1 MNNFKVAVL
10 ISGNGSNLQAMI
22 DSFKNQEQI
31 QICSVI
37 SNVEDAYGITRASGA
52 GIETHVINHRD
63 YPSRETF
70 EKKLIDK
77 LNDTCP
83 DLIILAGFM
92 RILSEVFIAEYYG
105 KIINIHPSLLPEY
118 KGLHTHGRALADKQK
133 FHGVSVHLVTPILD
147 DGAVIA
153 QMRILVKNSDTSE
166 SLSAR
171 VLVLEHILYPL
182 VIGALASG
190 AVTLDTGQ
198 VHWQDTSIANT
209 LSLPEGATLIFG

>member
-52 GIETHVINHRD
+52 GIETHVINHKD

-83 DLIILAGFM
+83 DLIVLAGFM

-105 KIINIHPSLLPEY
+105 KIINIHPSLLPKY
-118 KGLHTHGRALADKQK
+118 KGINTHERVLENNEE
-133 FHGVSVHLVTPILD
+133 FHGVTVHYVDDSLDGGPIC
-147 DGAVIA
+147 A
-153 QMRILVKNSDTSE
+153 QSKLKINTSNVNE
-166 SLSAR
+166 
-171 VLVLEHILYPL
+171 LENQIHELEYKLYPE
-182 VIGALASG
+182 VIK
-190 AVTLDTGQ
+190 Q
-198 VHWQDTSIANT
+198 IA
-209 LSLPEGATLIFG
+209 EGKMNLIDGKVSKG

>member
-52 GIETHVINHRD
+52 GIETHVINHKD

-83 DLIILAGFM
+83 DLIVLAGFM
-92 RILSEVFIAEYYG
+92 RILSEVFITEYYG
-105 KIINIHPSLLPEY
+105 KIINIHPSLLPKY
-118 KGLHTHGRALADKQK
+118 KGMNTHERVLENNEE
-133 FHGVSVHLVTPILD
+133 FHGVTVHYVDDSLDGGPIC
-147 DGAVIA
+147 A
-153 QMRILVKNSDTSE
+153 QSKLKINTSNVNE
-166 SLSAR
+166 
-171 VLVLEHILYPL
+171 LENQIHELEYKLYPE
-182 VIGALASG
+182 VIK
-190 AVTLDTGQ
+190 Q
-198 VHWQDTSIANT
+198 IA
-209 LSLPEGATLIFG
+209 EGKMKLIDGKVSKG

>member
-83 DLIILAGFM
+83 DLIVLAGFM

-105 KIINIHPSLLPEY
+105 KIINIHPSLLPKYKGMNTHKRVLENNEEFHGITVHYVDDSLDGGPICAQSKLKINTSNVNELENQIHELEY
-118 KGLHTHGRALADKQK
+118 K
-133 FHGVSVHLVTPILD
+133 
-147 DGAVIA
+147 
-153 QMRILVKNSDTSE
+153 
-166 SLSAR
+166 
-171 VLVLEHILYPL
+171 LYPE
-182 VIGALASG
+182 VIK
-190 AVTLDTGQ
+190 Q
-198 VHWQDTSIANT
+198 IA
-209 LSLPEGATLIFG
+209 EGKMKLIDGKVSKG

>member
-1 MNNFKVAVL
+1 MNTFKVAVL

-52 GIETHVINHRD
+52 GIETHVINHKD

-83 DLIILAGFM
+83 DLIVLAGFM

-105 KIINIHPSLLPEY
+105 KIINIHPSLLPKYKGMNTHKRVLENNEEFHGITVHYVDDSLDGGPICAQSKLKINTSNVNELENQIHELEY
-118 KGLHTHGRALADKQK
+118 K
-133 FHGVSVHLVTPILD
+133 
-147 DGAVIA
+147 
-153 QMRILVKNSDTSE
+153 
-166 SLSAR
+166 
-171 VLVLEHILYPL
+171 LYPE
-182 VIGALASG
+182 VIK
-190 AVTLDTGQ
+190 Q
-198 VHWQDTSIANT
+198 IA
-209 LSLPEGATLIFG
+209 EGKMNLIDGKVSKG

>member
-22 DSFKNQEQI
+22 DSFKNQDQI

-52 GIETHVINHRD
+52 GIETHVINHKD

-83 DLIILAGFM
+83 DLIVLAGFM

-105 KIINIHPSLLPEY
+105 KIINIHPSLLPKY
-118 KGLHTHGRALADKQK
+118 KGMNTHKRVLENNEE
-133 FHGVSVHLVTPILD
+133 FHGVTVHYVDDSLDGGPIC
-147 DGAVIA
+147 A
-153 QMRILVKNSDTSE
+153 QSKLKINTSNVNE
-166 SLSAR
+166 
-171 VLVLEHILYPL
+171 LENQIHELEYKLYPE
-182 VIGALASG
+182 VIK
-190 AVTLDTGQ
+190 Q
-198 VHWQDTSIANT
+198 IA
-209 LSLPEGATLIFG
+209 EGKMKLIDGKVSKG

>member
-22 DSFKNQEQI
+22 DSFKDQDQI

-52 GIETHVINHRD
+52 GIETHVINHKD

-83 DLIILAGFM
+83 DLIVLAGFM
-92 RILSEVFIAEYYG
+92 RILSEVFITEYYG
-105 KIINIHPSLLPEY
+105 KIINIHPSLLPKY
-118 KGLHTHGRALADKQK
+118 KGMNTHERVLENNEE
-133 FHGVSVHLVTPILD
+133 FHGVTVHYVDDSLDGGPIC
-147 DGAVIA
+147 A
-153 QMRILVKNSDTSE
+153 QSKLKINTSNVNE
-166 SLSAR
+166 
-171 VLVLEHILYPL
+171 LENQIHELEYKLYPE
-182 VIGALASG
+182 VIK
-190 AVTLDTGQ
+190 Q
-198 VHWQDTSIANT
+198 IA
-209 LSLPEGATLIFG
+209 EGKMNLIDGKVSKG

>member
-22 DSFKNQEQI
+22 DSFKNQDQI

-52 GIETHVINHRD
+52 GIETHVINHKD

-83 DLIILAGFM
+83 DLIVLAGFM

-105 KIINIHPSLLPEY
+105 KIINIHPSLLPKY
-118 KGLHTHGRALADKQK
+118 KGMNTHERVLENNEE
-133 FHGVSVHLVTPILD
+133 FHGVTVHYVDDSLDGGPIC
-147 DGAVIA
+147 A
-153 QMRILVKNSDTSE
+153 QSKLKINTSNVNE
-166 SLSAR
+166 
-171 VLVLEHILYPL
+171 LENQIHELEYKLYPE
-182 VIGALASG
+182 VIK
-190 AVTLDTGQ
+190 Q
-198 VHWQDTSIANT
+198 IA
-209 LSLPEGATLIFG
+209 EGKMNLIDGKVSKG

>member
-1 MNNFKVAVL
+1 MNTFKVAVL

-83 DLIILAGFM
+83 DLIVLAGFM

-105 KIINIHPSLLPEY
+105 KIINIHPSLLPKY
-118 KGLHTHGRALADKQK
+118 KGMNTHKRVLENNEE
-133 FHGVSVHLVTPILD
+133 FHGVTVHYVDDSLDGGPIC
-147 DGAVIA
+147 A
-153 QMRILVKNSDTSE
+153 QSKLKINTSNVNE
-166 SLSAR
+166 
-171 VLVLEHILYPL
+171 LENQIHELEYKLYPE
-182 VIGALASG
+182 VIK
-190 AVTLDTGQ
+190 Q
-198 VHWQDTSIANT
+198 IA
-209 LSLPEGATLIFG
+209 EGKMNLIDGKVSKG

>member
-22 DSFKNQEQI
+22 DSFKNQDQI

-83 DLIILAGFM
+83 DLIVLAGFM

-105 KIINIHPSLLPEY
+105 KIINIHPSLLPKYKGMNTHERVLENNEEFHGITVHYVDDSLDGGPICAQSKLKINTSNVNELENQIHELEY
-118 KGLHTHGRALADKQK
+118 K
-133 FHGVSVHLVTPILD
+133 
-147 DGAVIA
+147 
-153 QMRILVKNSDTSE
+153 
-166 SLSAR
+166 
-171 VLVLEHILYPL
+171 LYPE
-182 VIGALASG
+182 VIK
-190 AVTLDTGQ
+190 Q
-198 VHWQDTSIANT
+198 IA
-209 LSLPEGATLIFG
+209 EGKMKLIDGKVSKG

>member
-1 MNNFKVAVL
+1 MNTFKVAVL

-22 DSFKNQEQI
+22 DSFKNQDQI

-52 GIETHVINHRD
+52 GIETHVINHKD

-83 DLIILAGFM
+83 DLIVLAGFM

-105 KIINIHPSLLPEY
+105 KIINIHPSLLPKYKGMNTHKRVLENNEEFHGITVHYVDDSLDGGPICAQSKLKINTSNVNELENQIHELEY
-118 KGLHTHGRALADKQK
+118 K
-133 FHGVSVHLVTPILD
+133 
-147 DGAVIA
+147 
-153 QMRILVKNSDTSE
+153 
-166 SLSAR
+166 
-171 VLVLEHILYPL
+171 LYPE
-182 VIGALASG
+182 VIK
-190 AVTLDTGQ
+190 Q
-198 VHWQDTSIANT
+198 IA
-209 LSLPEGATLIFG
+209 EGKMKLIDGKVSKG

>member
-52 GIETHVINHRD
+52 GIETHVINHKD

-83 DLIILAGFM
+83 DLIVLAGFM
-92 RILSEVFIAEYYG
+92 RILSEVFITEYYG
-105 KIINIHPSLLPEY
+105 KIINIHPSLLPKY
-118 KGLHTHGRALADKQK
+118 KGMNTHERVLENNEE
-133 FHGVSVHLVTPILD
+133 FHGVTVHYVDDSLDGGPIC
-147 DGAVIA
+147 A
-153 QMRILVKNSDTSE
+153 QSKLKINTSNVNE
-166 SLSAR
+166 
-171 VLVLEHILYPL
+171 LENQIHELEYKLYPE
-182 VIGALASG
+182 VIK
-190 AVTLDTGQ
+190 Q
-198 VHWQDTSIANT
+198 IA
-209 LSLPEGATLIFG
+209 EGKMNLIDGKVSKG

>member
-52 GIETHVINHRD
+52 GIETHVINHKD

-83 DLIILAGFM
+83 DLIVLAGFM

-105 KIINIHPSLLPEY
+105 KIINIHPSLLPKY
-118 KGLHTHGRALADKQK
+118 KGMNTHERVLENNEE
-133 FHGVSVHLVTPILD
+133 FHGVTVHYVDDSLDGGPIC
-147 DGAVIA
+147 A
-153 QMRILVKNSDTSE
+153 QSKLKINTSNVNE
-166 SLSAR
+166 
-171 VLVLEHILYPL
+171 LENQIHELEYKLYPE
-182 VIGALASG
+182 VIK
-190 AVTLDTGQ
+190 Q
-198 VHWQDTSIANT
+198 IA
-209 LSLPEGATLIFG
+209 EGKMNLIDGKVSKG

>member
-22 DSFKNQEQI
+22 DSFKNQDQI

-83 DLIILAGFM
+83 DLIVLAGFM

-105 KIINIHPSLLPEY
+105 KIINIHPSLLPKY
-118 KGLHTHGRALADKQK
+118 KGMNTHERVLENNEE
-133 FHGVSVHLVTPILD
+133 FHGVTVHYVDDSLDGGPIC
-147 DGAVIA
+147 A
-153 QMRILVKNSDTSE
+153 QSKLKINTSNVNE
-166 SLSAR
+166 
-171 VLVLEHILYPL
+171 LENQIHELEYKLYPE
-182 VIGALASG
+182 VIK
-190 AVTLDTGQ
+190 Q
-198 VHWQDTSIANT
+198 IA
-209 LSLPEGATLIFG
+209 EGKMNLIDGKVSKG

>member
-22 DSFKNQEQI
+22 DSFKNQDQI

-52 GIETHVINHRD
+52 GIETHVINHKD

-83 DLIILAGFM
+83 DLIVLAGFM
-92 RILSEVFIAEYYG
+92 RILSEVFITEYYG
-105 KIINIHPSLLPEY
+105 KIINIHPSLLPKY
-118 KGLHTHGRALADKQK
+118 KGMNTHERVLENNEE
-133 FHGVSVHLVTPILD
+133 FHGVTVHYVDDSLDGGPIC
-147 DGAVIA
+147 A
-153 QMRILVKNSDTSE
+153 QSKLKINTSNVNE
-166 SLSAR
+166 
-171 VLVLEHILYPL
+171 LENQIHELEYKLYPE
-182 VIGALASG
+182 VIK
-190 AVTLDTGQ
+190 Q
-198 VHWQDTSIANT
+198 IA
-209 LSLPEGATLIFG
+209 EGKMNLIDGKVSKG

>member
-83 DLIILAGFM
+83 DLIVLAGFM

-105 KIINIHPSLLPEY
+105 KIINIHPSLLPKY
-118 KGLHTHGRALADKQK
+118 KGMNTHKRVLENNEE
-133 FHGVSVHLVTPILD
+133 FHGVTVHYVDDSLDGGPIC
-147 DGAVIA
+147 A
-153 QMRILVKNSDTSE
+153 QSKLKINTSNVNE
-166 SLSAR
+166 
-171 VLVLEHILYPL
+171 LENQIHELEYKLYPE
-182 VIGALASG
+182 VIK
-190 AVTLDTGQ
+190 Q
-198 VHWQDTSIANT
+198 IA
-209 LSLPEGATLIFG
+209 EGKMKLIDGKVSKG

>member
-22 DSFKNQEQI
+22 DSFKNQDQI

-83 DLIILAGFM
+83 DLIVLAGFM

-105 KIINIHPSLLPEY
+105 KIINIHPSLLPKY
-118 KGLHTHGRALADKQK
+118 KGMNTHKRVLENNEE
-133 FHGVSVHLVTPILD
+133 FHGVTVHYVDDSLDGGPIC
-147 DGAVIA
+147 A
-153 QMRILVKNSDTSE
+153 QSKLKINTSNVNE
-166 SLSAR
+166 
-171 VLVLEHILYPL
+171 LENQIHELEYKLYPE
-182 VIGALASG
+182 VIK
-190 AVTLDTGQ
+190 Q
-198 VHWQDTSIANT
+198 IA
-209 LSLPEGATLIFG
+209 EGKMNLIDGKVSKG

>member
-1 MNNFKVAVL
+1 MNTFKVAVL

-52 GIETHVINHRD
+52 GIETHVINHKD

-83 DLIILAGFM
+83 DLIVLAGFM
-92 RILSEVFIAEYYG
+92 RILSEVFITEYYG
-105 KIINIHPSLLPEY
+105 KIINIHPSLLPKY
-118 KGLHTHGRALADKQK
+118 KGMNTHERALENNEE
-133 FHGVSVHLVTPILD
+133 FHGVTVHYVDDSLDGGPIC
-147 DGAVIA
+147 A
-153 QMRILVKNSDTSE
+153 QSKLKINTSNVNE
-166 SLSAR
+166 
-171 VLVLEHILYPL
+171 LENQIHELEYKLYPE
-182 VIGALASG
+182 VIK
-190 AVTLDTGQ
+190 Q
-198 VHWQDTSIANT
+198 IA
-209 LSLPEGATLIFG
+209 EGKMKLIDGKVSKG